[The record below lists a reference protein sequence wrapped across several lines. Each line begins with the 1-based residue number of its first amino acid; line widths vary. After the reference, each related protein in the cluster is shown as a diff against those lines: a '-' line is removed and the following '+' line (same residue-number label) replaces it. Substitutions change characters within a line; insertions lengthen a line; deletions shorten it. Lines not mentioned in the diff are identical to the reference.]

1 MSLEDLRTRLEKF
14 PVGRDESIDRLAHQ
28 IADRAR
34 QGGVLVQMSNGTEW
48 VVPKGSSEADVV
60 SQYQKSMQDV

>member
-1 MSLEDLRTRLEKF
+1 M
-14 PVGRDESIDRLAHQ
+14 GRDESIDRLAHQ